1 MDIRNCID
9 CGEYKYIKKDGLCR
23 NCYTKEQSTD
33 KVQNQF
39 INKFRSEKQSN
50 IPLDKFSYI
59 TNNNCILG
67 SLNRSMNIMAGI
79 EMMRLK
85 KKNKDLNI
93 YCIDQS
99 GILDKF
105 IKKLSGQIIN
115 LGNNHKV
122 RNLHINNK
130 NVCVDLRN
138 VKSDITDILPN
149 LMKTLSEYNSDK
161 TVLYVNF
168 GRYIDKN
175 YDNDSLQ
182 PILRHSRHYN
192 TSINILCT
200 VFPPRS
206 ILSNVPITRI
216 HSIKDP
222 NLARDI
228 PKITSIKNK
237 KYITRTSTSYPTT
250 NNPDVL
256 VKEPSTNKF
265 KQTKFSISNK
275 EQKIIQSI

>member
-1 MDIRNCID
+1 
-9 CGEYKYIKKDGLCR
+9 
-23 NCYTKEQSTD
+23 
-33 KVQNQF
+33 
-39 INKFRSEKQSN
+39 
-50 IPLDKFSYI
+50 
-59 TNNNCILG
+59 
-67 SLNRSMNIMAGI
+67 MAGI

-115 LGNNHKV
+115 LGNNNKV
-122 RNLHINNK
+122 KNLHINNK

-222 NLARDI
+222 NLATDI
-228 PKITSIKNK
+228 SKITSIRNK
-237 KYITRTSTSYPTT
+237 KYITGTSTSYPTT

-256 VKEPSTNKF
+256 VKEPSDNKF